1 MHIPYGGNIM
11 LKENQKFFVVKHI
24 RMMLFL
30 KERGFEPV
38 DIAPDRN
45 NDSYVVWVY
54 RITPEFK
61 EALNEWLRHMEE
73 VKLCDSCGV
82 RYKYQTNRYSAVF

>member
-1 MHIPYGGNIM
+1 M

-30 KERGFEPV
+30 RNRGFEPV
-38 DIAPDRN
+38 NISVDKN
-45 NDSYVVWVY
+45 NSNYLVWIY

-61 EALNEWLRHMEE
+61 DALDEWLRHIDE
-73 VKLCDSCGV
+73 LG
-82 RYKYQTNRYSAVF
+82 AV